1 MLRVAIAGFG
11 IVGKRRRTCID
22 LNSSMEVV
30 AVCDKTFE
38 SKGVFPDG
46 VRYYP
51 NYQDLLTEELDVL
64 FVCLTND
71 VNPDATIAGLQS
83 GLHVFCEKPPGRN
96 LADIKQ
102 VKSEQILL
110 GNGSD
115 EVLDLIFRTFCE
127 PGEEE
132 VLILPPTYGMYS
144 VLAKLN
150 NIIVKEVPLNKNFEI
165 EIDSVLEAVNQ
176 KTKIIF
182 ICSPNNPSGNAIPL
196 DQIEQLLDRFKGIL
210 VVDEAYIDFSEQKS
224 ALSILDQYPQLLVCQ
239 TFSKAYGLAGI
250 RLGMCYANPLI
261 IDYFNKIKPPY
272 NVNSLTQSRALAQ
285 LETSES
291 IQNQVISLISERKKL
306 EQELKQFDFVSKIY
320 PSDANFLLV
329 VVDDANKRYDQ
340 FLDAGVVL
348 RNRSRLQGCN
358 NALRVT
364 VGTPEENTNFIKICK
379 IID

>member
-1 MLRVAIAGFG
+1 MKQVSIEQLVRPIIKEIIPYRSARDEFEDFDAEKIFLDANENPFENGFNRYPDPLQRKL
-11 IVGKRRRTCID
+11 KRT
-22 LNSSMEVV
+22 
-30 AVCDKTFE
+30 
-38 SKGVFPDG
+38 
-46 VRYYP
+46 
-51 NYQDLLTEELDVL
+51 
-64 FVCLTND
+64 
-71 VNPDATIAGLQS
+71 
-83 GLHVFCEKPPGRN
+83 

-348 RNRSRLQGCN
+348 RNRSCLQGCN
-358 NALRVT
+358 NTLRVT

>member
-1 MLRVAIAGFG
+1 MKQVSIEQLVRPIIKEIIPYRSAREEFEDFDAEKIFLDANENPFENGFNRYPDPLQRKL
-11 IVGKRRRTCID
+11 KRT
-22 LNSSMEVV
+22 
-30 AVCDKTFE
+30 
-38 SKGVFPDG
+38 
-46 VRYYP
+46 
-51 NYQDLLTEELDVL
+51 
-64 FVCLTND
+64 
-71 VNPDATIAGLQS
+71 
-83 GLHVFCEKPPGRN
+83 
-96 LADIKQ
+96 LADVKQ

>member
-1 MLRVAIAGFG
+1 MKQLSIEQLVRPMIKEIIPYCSARDEFEDFEAQKIFLDANENPFENGFNRYPDPLQRKL
-11 IVGKRRRTCID
+11 KRT
-22 LNSSMEVV
+22 
-30 AVCDKTFE
+30 
-38 SKGVFPDG
+38 
-46 VRYYP
+46 
-51 NYQDLLTEELDVL
+51 
-64 FVCLTND
+64 
-71 VNPDATIAGLQS
+71 
-83 GLHVFCEKPPGRN
+83 

-144 VLAKLN
+144 LLAKLN

-165 EIDSVLEAVNQ
+165 EIDTVLEAVNQ

-224 ALSILDQYPQLLVCQ
+224 TLSILDQYPQLLVCQ

-285 LETSES
+285 LETTES
-291 IQNQVISLISERKKL
+291 IKDQVISLISERKKL

>member
-1 MLRVAIAGFG
+1 MKQVSIEQLVRPIIKEIIPYRSARDEFEDFDAEKIFLDANENPFENGFNRYPDPLQRKL
-11 IVGKRRRTCID
+11 KRT
-22 LNSSMEVV
+22 
-30 AVCDKTFE
+30 
-38 SKGVFPDG
+38 
-46 VRYYP
+46 
-51 NYQDLLTEELDVL
+51 
-64 FVCLTND
+64 
-71 VNPDATIAGLQS
+71 
-83 GLHVFCEKPPGRN
+83 
-96 LADIKQ
+96 LADVKQ

-306 EQELKQFDFVSKIY
+306 EQELKQFDFISKIY

-348 RNRSRLQGCN
+348 RNRSCLQGCN
-358 NALRVT
+358 NTLRVT

>member
-1 MLRVAIAGFG
+1 MKQVSIEQLVRPIIKEIIPYRSARDEFEDFDAEKIFLDANENPFENGFNRYPDPLQRKL
-11 IVGKRRRTCID
+11 KRT
-22 LNSSMEVV
+22 
-30 AVCDKTFE
+30 
-38 SKGVFPDG
+38 
-46 VRYYP
+46 
-51 NYQDLLTEELDVL
+51 
-64 FVCLTND
+64 
-71 VNPDATIAGLQS
+71 
-83 GLHVFCEKPPGRN
+83 

-165 EIDSVLEAVNQ
+165 EIDSVLKAVNQ

-348 RNRSRLQGCN
+348 RNRSR
-358 NALRVT
+358 
-364 VGTPEENTNFIKICK
+364 
-379 IID
+379 

>member
-1 MLRVAIAGFG
+1 MKQLSIEQLVRPMIKEIIPYRTARDEFEDFEAQKIFLDANENPFENGFNRYPDPLQRKL
-11 IVGKRRRTCID
+11 KRT
-22 LNSSMEVV
+22 
-30 AVCDKTFE
+30 
-38 SKGVFPDG
+38 
-46 VRYYP
+46 
-51 NYQDLLTEELDVL
+51 
-64 FVCLTND
+64 
-71 VNPDATIAGLQS
+71 
-83 GLHVFCEKPPGRN
+83 

-144 VLAKLN
+144 LLAKLN

-165 EIDSVLEAVNQ
+165 EIDTVLEAVNQ

-196 DQIEQLLDRFKGIL
+196 DQIEPLLDRFKGIL

-224 ALSILDQYPQLLVCQ
+224 TLSILDQYPQLLVCQ

-285 LETSES
+285 LETTES
-291 IQNQVISLISERKKL
+291 IQDQVISLISERKKL

>member
-1 MLRVAIAGFG
+1 MKQVSIEQLVRPIIKEIIPYRSARDEFEDFDAEKIFLDANENPFENGFN
-11 IVGKRRRTCID
+11 RY
-22 LNSSMEVV
+22 
-30 AVCDKTFE
+30 
-38 SKGVFPDG
+38 PD
-46 VRYYP
+46 P
-51 NYQDLLTEELDVL
+51 
-64 FVCLTND
+64 
-71 VNPDATIAGLQS
+71 LQRK
-83 GLHVFCEKPPGRN
+83 LKQT

-102 VKSEQILL
+102 LKSEQILL

-132 VLILPPTYGMYS
+132 ILILPPTYGMYS

-285 LETSES
+285 LENTES
-291 IQNQVISLISERKKL
+291 IQDQVISLISERKKL

>member
-1 MLRVAIAGFG
+1 MKKVSI
-11 IVGKRRRTCID
+11 
-22 LNSSMEVV
+22 
-30 AVCDKTFE
+30 
-38 SKGVFPDG
+38 
-46 VRYYP
+46 
-51 NYQDLLTEELDVL
+51 EELVRPMIKEIIPYRSARDEFEDFEAEKIFL
-64 FVCLTND
+64 DANE
-71 VNPDATIAGLQS
+71 NPFENGFNRYPDPLQRK
-83 GLHVFCEKPPGRN
+83 LKRT

-115 EVLDLIFRTFCE
+115 EVLDLIYRTFCE

-210 VVDEAYIDFSEQKS
+210 VVDEAYIDFSQQKS

-272 NVNSLTQSRALAQ
+272 NVNSLTQSRAQAQ
-285 LETSES
+285 LETTES
-291 IQNQVISLISERKKL
+291 IQDQVISIISERKKL

-340 FLDAGVVL
+340 FLDAGLVL
-348 RNRSRLQGCN
+348 RNRSRLQGCK

-364 VGTPEENTNFIKICK
+364 VGTPEENTKFIKICK

>member
-1 MLRVAIAGFG
+1 MKQVSIEQLVRPIIKEIIPYRSARDEFEDFDAEKIFLDANENPFENGFNRYPDPLQRKL
-11 IVGKRRRTCID
+11 KRT
-22 LNSSMEVV
+22 
-30 AVCDKTFE
+30 
-38 SKGVFPDG
+38 
-46 VRYYP
+46 
-51 NYQDLLTEELDVL
+51 
-64 FVCLTND
+64 
-71 VNPDATIAGLQS
+71 
-83 GLHVFCEKPPGRN
+83 
-96 LADIKQ
+96 LADVKQ

-364 VGTPEENTNFIKICK
+364 VGTPEENTNFINICK

>member
-1 MLRVAIAGFG
+1 MKQVSIEQLVRPIIKEIIPYRSARDEFEDFDAEKIFLDANENPFENGFN
-11 IVGKRRRTCID
+11 RY
-22 LNSSMEVV
+22 
-30 AVCDKTFE
+30 
-38 SKGVFPDG
+38 PD
-46 VRYYP
+46 P
-51 NYQDLLTEELDVL
+51 
-64 FVCLTND
+64 
-71 VNPDATIAGLQS
+71 LQRK
-83 GLHVFCEKPPGRN
+83 LKQT

-102 VKSEQILL
+102 LKSEQILL

-132 VLILPPTYGMYS
+132 ILILPPTYGMYS

-165 EIDSVLEAVNQ
+165 DIDSVLEAVNQ

-196 DQIEQLLDRFKGIL
+196 DQIEQLLDRFTGIL

-224 ALSILDQYPQLLVCQ
+224 ALSVLDQYPQLLVCQ

-285 LETSES
+285 LENTES
-291 IQNQVISLISERKKL
+291 IQDQVISLISERKKL

>member
-1 MLRVAIAGFG
+1 MKQVSIEKLVRPIIKEIIPYRSARDEFEDFDAEKIFLDANENPFENGFNRYPDPLQRKL
-11 IVGKRRRTCID
+11 KRT
-22 LNSSMEVV
+22 
-30 AVCDKTFE
+30 
-38 SKGVFPDG
+38 
-46 VRYYP
+46 
-51 NYQDLLTEELDVL
+51 
-64 FVCLTND
+64 
-71 VNPDATIAGLQS
+71 
-83 GLHVFCEKPPGRN
+83 
-96 LADIKQ
+96 LADVKQ

>member
-1 MLRVAIAGFG
+1 MKQLSIEQLVRPMIKEIIPYRSARDEFEDFEAQKIFLDANENPFENGFNRYPDPLQRKL
-11 IVGKRRRTCID
+11 KRT
-22 LNSSMEVV
+22 
-30 AVCDKTFE
+30 
-38 SKGVFPDG
+38 
-46 VRYYP
+46 
-51 NYQDLLTEELDVL
+51 
-64 FVCLTND
+64 
-71 VNPDATIAGLQS
+71 
-83 GLHVFCEKPPGRN
+83 

-102 VKSEQILL
+102 VKTEQILL

-127 PGEEE
+127 PGEDE

-165 EIDSVLEAVNQ
+165 EIDSVLGAVNQ

-224 ALSILDQYPQLLVCQ
+224 TLSILDQYPQLLVCQ

-272 NVNSLTQSRALAQ
+272 NVNSLTQSRALAK
-285 LETSES
+285 LETTES
-291 IQNQVISLISERKKL
+291 IQDQVISIISERKKL

-340 FLDAGVVL
+340 FLNAGVVL
-348 RNRSRLQGCN
+348 RNRSHLQGCN

>member
-1 MLRVAIAGFG
+1 MKQVSIEQLVRPIIKEIIPYRSARDEFEDFDAEKIFLDANENPFENGFN
-11 IVGKRRRTCID
+11 RY
-22 LNSSMEVV
+22 
-30 AVCDKTFE
+30 
-38 SKGVFPDG
+38 PD
-46 VRYYP
+46 P
-51 NYQDLLTEELDVL
+51 
-64 FVCLTND
+64 
-71 VNPDATIAGLQS
+71 LQRK
-83 GLHVFCEKPPGRN
+83 LKRN

-196 DQIEQLLDRFKGIL
+196 DQIEQLLDHFKGIL

-348 RNRSRLQGCN
+348 RNRSDLQGCN

>member
-1 MLRVAIAGFG
+1 MKQVSIEQLVRPIIKEIIPYRSARDEFEDFDAEKIFLDANENPFENGFNRYPDPLQRKL
-11 IVGKRRRTCID
+11 KRT
-22 LNSSMEVV
+22 
-30 AVCDKTFE
+30 
-38 SKGVFPDG
+38 
-46 VRYYP
+46 
-51 NYQDLLTEELDVL
+51 
-64 FVCLTND
+64 
-71 VNPDATIAGLQS
+71 
-83 GLHVFCEKPPGRN
+83 
-96 LADIKQ
+96 LADVKQ

-196 DQIEQLLDRFKGIL
+196 DQIKQLLDRFKGIL

>member
-1 MLRVAIAGFG
+1 MKQLSIEQLVRPMIKEIIPYRSARDEFEDFEAQKIFLDANENPFENGFNRYPDPLQRKL
-11 IVGKRRRTCID
+11 KRT
-22 LNSSMEVV
+22 
-30 AVCDKTFE
+30 
-38 SKGVFPDG
+38 
-46 VRYYP
+46 
-51 NYQDLLTEELDVL
+51 
-64 FVCLTND
+64 
-71 VNPDATIAGLQS
+71 
-83 GLHVFCEKPPGRN
+83 

-224 ALSILDQYPQLLVCQ
+224 TLSILDQYPQLLVCQ

-285 LETSES
+285 LENTES
-291 IQNQVISLISERKKL
+291 IQDQVISLISERKKL

>member
-1 MLRVAIAGFG
+1 MKQVSIEQLVRPIIKEIIPYRSARDEFEDFDAEKIFLDANENPFENGFNRYPDPLQRKL
-11 IVGKRRRTCID
+11 KRT
-22 LNSSMEVV
+22 
-30 AVCDKTFE
+30 
-38 SKGVFPDG
+38 
-46 VRYYP
+46 
-51 NYQDLLTEELDVL
+51 
-64 FVCLTND
+64 
-71 VNPDATIAGLQS
+71 
-83 GLHVFCEKPPGRN
+83 

-348 RNRSRLQGCN
+348 RNRSR
-358 NALRVT
+358 
-364 VGTPEENTNFIKICK
+364 
-379 IID
+379 